1 MAQDEKQEAKAK
13 SGGLNISL
21 APVDHS
27 DQPTLSN
34 YTRIHGA
41 PGIVYVDF
49 GFLDP
54 AAMDALSRIRQTGGK
69 IPERLNGKLA
79 VRVAMGFDT
88 LAVLHQQL
96 GSAVAGLRASAL
108 AQSTTPPVNA
118 QVENKAGKKNGK

>member
-54 AAMDALSRIRQTGGK
+54 TAMDALSRIRQTGGK
-69 IPERLNGKLA
+69 IPDRVNGKLA

-88 LAVLHQQL
+88 LATLHQQL

-108 AQSTTPPVNA
+108 AKSTPP
-118 QVENKAGKKNGK
+118 QVDEKAAKKNGK